1 MTNKSHKGNFEKFS
15 RSRHYKQDKVRE
27 MTRKADRTFHHRRRK
42 NMKRDIKKWR
52 TQRVSKIVIMCAK
65 KKEQFLVRL
74 GYGIFSEVITIT

>member
-42 NMKRDIKKWR
+42 NMKRDIKKMANPKGLKNR
-52 TQRVSKIVIMCAK
+52 HHVC
-65 KKEQFLVRL
+65 KKE
-74 GYGIFSEVITIT
+74 GTISGPVGVWNI